1 MAKKEKAAKPKP
13 SDLGS
18 GAAAKA
24 AKAVQTRNERNK
36 AAADDALKAF
46 RASLGTKRRD

>member
-1 MAKKEKAAKPKP
+1 MDKKEKAMKPKP

-24 AKAVQTRNERNK
+24 AKAAQSRNARTK
-36 AAADDALKAF
+36 AGADDALKAF